1 MGNMASEN
9 VPAPLFVLT
18 LINRCANG
26 SFFVSLATAVVVVAP
41 HSTAASIALM
51 VFFWAL
57 GYRFEAPLSG
67 VLIEMLGADIFYA
80 ARTGVLATLLVVA
93 ARLRLDAE
101 VIKKL

>member
-1 MGNMASEN
+1 MASEH
-9 VPAPLFVLT
+9 VPAPLFVFT
-18 LINRCANG
+18 LVTRCANG
-26 SFFVSLATAVVVVAP
+26 SFLVSLATAIVVVAP

-51 VFFWAL
+51 VFFWTP

-67 VLIEMLGADIFYA
+67 VPIEMLSAAILYA
-80 ARTGVLATLLVVA
+80 AGTGVLAILIVVA